1 MVDRFKVLYRYKTLP
16 LEILLILI
24 WVYLFWRGTKFEQLF
39 AGRPFKFLIT
49 AGFLDVIINF
59 GFSLDAYIELDRKST
74 EVSII
79 ILCTSLCELSIYARY
94 LLMSLKLD
102 HYSALL
108 KDFDVYNEK
117 KKAVD

>member
-1 MVDRFKVLYRYKTLP
+1 MVDRFKVIYRYKTLP
-16 LEILLILI
+16 LEILLIFI

-39 AGRPFKFLIT
+39 AGRPFQFLIT

-94 LLMSLKLD
+94 LLMSLKLT

-108 KDFDVYNEK
+108 QDFGV
-117 KKAVD
+117 